1 MIARSDDPRPHF
13 FRIGRYSVKYA
24 VEGQIAAVHSAKLQA
39 SGKHR
44 APTTSFLHY
53 PSTPLRSAPG
63 PHLQSGSRLRW
74 EPGGEVRVVGADQGP
89 TKYRGGAYRYD
100 YGEEVGRVRD
110 TLKGAR
116 QPDGSSW
123 GEQRRV
129 DESDPAGGAFTRA
142 EFVALYGDTR
152 VWDASRP
159 AAHTPTTS
167 WHAWRNKSARTS
179 G

>member
-1 MIARSDDPRPHF
+1 M
-13 FRIGRYSVKYA
+13 
-24 VEGQIAAVHSAKLQA
+24 
-39 SGKHR
+39 
-44 APTTSFLHY
+44 
-53 PSTPLRSAPG
+53 
-63 PHLQSGSRLRW
+63 
-74 EPGGEVRVVGADQGP
+74 RVVGADQGP

-167 WHAWRNKSARTS
+167 WHAWRNKSATPEHQDTRS
-179 G
+179 ILDGPQRAEPCALNSAKACEFSVGSRAFPANHGR